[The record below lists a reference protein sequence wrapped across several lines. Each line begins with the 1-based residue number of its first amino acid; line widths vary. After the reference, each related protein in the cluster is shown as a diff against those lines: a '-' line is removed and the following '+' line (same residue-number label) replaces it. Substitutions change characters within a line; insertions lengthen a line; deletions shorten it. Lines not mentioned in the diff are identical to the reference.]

1 MVVFE
6 NGWFFEVRH
15 VHNSTIKSVGVK
27 HKKHI
32 TLIWPSNP
40 GLVMAMP
47 ISLAYLT
54 GNLDKKKYKVDVID
68 CVLNKIDHDQI
79 VRRIT
84 RFKSQVVG
92 ISSWSIN
99 FNESLE
105 IARVI
110 KAKYPHLPVIMGGPH
125 ATCYPDSVMKH
136 KEIDFMF
143 RGEAELIF
151 PLFLEELEKKTRRWS
166 RIPGLT
172 YRTKAGQIKGQAP
185 YLTARLD
192 DLRLPDYEA
201 IRLDDY
207 LKKGYRL
214 ISSQKRNVPLV
225 TTRGCPY
232 GCTYCSASLING
244 KAVRSHSIEYLMKQI
259 RYLYDEKRIKSFSIL
274 DDNFTFDTNYAK
286 EFCRSVI
293 ALGLKGAE
301 FCTTNGI
308 RMQRGDR
315 ELWDLMKRAGW
326 KIIII
331 APESGS
337 KRVLRLMRKGLE
349 PKIVPPIVDEIKAA
363 GLRVTANFIIGF
375 PGETR
380 ADLAKTTAL
389 IKKAN
394 IDFANIHFF
403 QPLPGTPIFDE
414 LVRRG
419 EISADFLPGSYE
431 KGAARYIT
439 KSLKNFNFS
448 RFYYKTVLYCLW
460 RNPTYIYY
468 FLKSYRLRPLFQR
481 LISEFINMFRPPVR
495 TNYAVQNLRR

>member
-1 MVVFE
+1 M
-6 NGWFFEVRH
+6 
-15 VHNSTIKSVGVK
+15 
-27 HKKHI
+27 
-32 TLIWPSNP
+32 L
-40 GLVMAMP
+40 
-47 ISLAYLT
+47 
-54 GNLDKKKYKVDVID
+54 
-68 CVLNKIDHDQI
+68 
-79 VRRIT
+79 
-84 RFKSQVVG
+84 
-92 ISSWSIN
+92 
-99 FNESLE
+99 
-105 IARVI
+105 
-110 KAKYPHLPVIMGGPH
+110 
-125 ATCYPDSVMKH
+125 
-136 KEIDFMF
+136 F
-143 RGEAELIF
+143 R
-151 PLFLEELEKKTRRWS
+151 S
-166 RIPGLT
+166 
-172 YRTKAGQIKGQAP
+172 
-185 YLTARLD
+185 
-192 DLRLPDYEA
+192 
-201 IRLDDY
+201 
-207 LKKGYRL
+207 
-214 ISSQKRNVPLV
+214 
-225 TTRGCPY
+225 
-232 GCTYCSASLING
+232 
-244 KAVRSHSIEYLMKQI
+244 KQI

>member
-1 MVVFE
+1 ML
-6 NGWFFEVRH
+6 
-15 VHNSTIKSVGVK
+15 

-40 GLVMAMP
+40 GLAMAMP
-47 ISLAYLT
+47 ISLAYLV
-54 GNLDKKKYKVDVID
+54 GNLDRTKYQID
-68 CVLNKIDHDQI
+68 IIDSVLDQIDHTHI
-79 VRRIT
+79 VNRVSH
-84 RFKSQVVG
+84 FKPLVVG

-99 FNESLE
+99 FAESLAV
-105 IARVI
+105 ARAI
-110 KAKYPHLPVIMGGPH
+110 KDTHPHLPIILGGPH
-125 ATCYPDSVMKH
+125 ATCYPNPVMKH
-136 KEIDFMF
+136 PEIDFIF
-143 RGEAELIF
+143 RGEAELAF
-151 PLFLEELEKKTRRWS
+151 PLFLTELNKKAPRWTRV
-166 RIPGLT
+166 PGLT
-172 YRTKAGQIKGQAP
+172 YRTPSGQVRGQAP
-185 YLTARLD
+185 FLTPNLD
-192 DLRLPDYEA
+192 DLQLPDYEA

-207 LKKGYRL
+207 IAKGYRL
-214 ISSQKRNVPLV
+214 ISSHKRNVPLV

-244 KAVRSHSIEYLMKQI
+244 KLIRSHSISYLLSQI
-259 RYLYDEKRIKSFSIL
+259 KDLYEHKGIRSFSIL
-274 DDNFTFDTNYAK
+274 DDNFTFNTDYAK

-293 ALGLKGAE
+293 KLGLKNAE

-315 ELWDLMKRAGW
+315 ELWGLMKQAGW

-337 KRVLRLMRKGLE
+337 KRVLRLMKKGID
-349 PKIVPPIVDEIKAA
+349 PKIVPPIVSDIKAA
-363 GLRVTANFIIGF
+363 GLRVTANFIIGY

-419 EISADFLPGSYE
+419 EISSDFLPGTYE
-431 KGAARYIT
+431 KGDAKYIT
-439 KSLKNFNFS
+439 SSLKNFNFS
-448 RFYYKTVLYCLW
+448 RFYYQTVIYCLW
-460 RNPTYIYY
+460 RNPSYIYH
-468 FLKSYRLRPLFQR
+468 FLRSYRLQSLLPR
-481 LISEFINMFRPPVR
+481 LISEFINMFRPPVQAS
-495 TNYAVQNLRR
+495 YAVQNLRQQNPY

>member
-1 MVVFE
+1 MISIS
-6 NGWFFEVRH
+6 GQSR
-15 VHNSTIKSVGVK
+15 
-27 HKKHI
+27 KKHI

-47 ISLAYLT
+47 LSLAYLT

-99 FNESLE
+99 FDESLE
-105 IARVI
+105 IARAI
-110 KAKYPHLPVIMGGPH
+110 KAKYPHLPIVMGGPH
-125 ATCYPDSVMKH
+125 VTCYPDSVMKH
-136 KEIDFMF
+136 EEIDFIF
-143 RGEAELIF
+143 RGEAELVF
-151 PLFLEELEKKTRRWS
+151 PLFLEELDKKKRRWS
-166 RIPGLT
+166 RVPGLT
-172 YRTKAGQIKGQAP
+172 YRTTAGQIVRQNP
-185 YLTARLD
+185 YLTAKLD

-244 KAVRSHSIEYLMKQI
+244 KLVRSHSIDYLMKQI
-259 RYLYDEKRIKSFSIL
+259 RCLYDKKGIKSFSIL

-315 ELWDLMKRAGW
+315 ELWGLMKRAGW

-337 KRVLRLMRKGLE
+337 KRVLRLMKKGLE
-349 PKIVPPIVDEIKAA
+349 PRIVPPIVDEIKAA

-414 LVRRG
+414 LVRKG

-448 RFYYKTVLYCLW
+448 RFYYRTVIYCLW
-460 RNPTYIYY
+460 RNPAYIFY
-468 FLKSYRLRPLFQR
+468 FLKNYSLKPLIRR
-481 LISEFINMFRPPVR
+481 LISEFFNMF
-495 TNYAVQNLRR
+495 NFSFQFIS

>member
-1 MVVFE
+1 ML
-6 NGWFFEVRH
+6 
-15 VHNSTIKSVGVK
+15 

-40 GLVMAMP
+40 GLTMAMP
-47 ISLAYLT
+47 ISLAYLV
-54 GNLDKKKYKVDVID
+54 GNLDRTKYQVDIID
-68 CVLNKIDHDQI
+68 GVLEHIDYSQI
-79 VRRIT
+79 VRRISH
-84 RFKSQVVG
+84 FLPQVVG

-99 FNESLE
+99 FAESLAV
-105 IARVI
+105 ARAI
-110 KAKYPHLPVIMGGPH
+110 KSIHPRLPIIIGGPH

-136 KEIDFMF
+136 PEIDFLF
-143 RGEAELIF
+143 RGEAELAL
-151 PLFLEELEKKTRRWS
+151 PLFLKELGKKTPRWS
-166 RIPGLT
+166 RVPGLT
-172 YRTKAGQIKGQAP
+172 YHTKSGQVRRQAP
-185 YLTARLD
+185 FLTANLD
-192 DLRLPDYEA
+192 DLQLPDYEA

-207 LKKGYRL
+207 IAKGYRL
-214 ISSQKRNVPLV
+214 ISSHKRNVPLV

-244 KAVRSHSIEYLMKQI
+244 KLIRSHSIGYLMGQI
-259 RYLYDEKRIKSFSIL
+259 KYLYDQKSIKSFSIL
-274 DDNFTFDTNYAK
+274 DDNFTFNTEYAK

-293 ALGLKGAE
+293 QLRLKNAE

-315 ELWDLMKRAGW
+315 ELWGLMKQAGW

-337 KRVLRLMRKGLE
+337 KRVLKLMKKGID
-349 PKIVPPIVDEIKAA
+349 PKIVAPTVADIKAA
-363 GLRVTANFIIGF
+363 GLRVTANFIIGY

-419 EISADFLPGSYE
+419 EISPDFLPGTYE
-431 KGAARYIT
+431 KGDAKYIT
-439 KSLKNFNFS
+439 SSLKNFNFS
-448 RFYYKTVLYCLW
+448 LFYYQTVIYCLW
-460 RNPTYIYY
+460 RNPSYIYH
-468 FLKSYRLRPLFQR
+468 FLRSYRLQSLIPR
-481 LISEFINMFRPPVR
+481 LISEFINMFRHPVQAS
-495 TNYAVQNLRR
+495 YAVQGLRQRNQY